1 MKKIGIV
8 GGTAWVSTVEY
19 YSAICALG
27 AELGVQPE
35 FSIESIDNARAQ
47 SYIGSFDDE
56 ASWER
61 FDAYHRDALKRVELS
76 GAEVAFLAANTPHH
90 RFEAIT
96 AGINIPVVNIVDAVA
111 KTCHDAGI
119 DRLLLLGTALTM
131 SSATI
136 RKRFAARGIEAV
148 APPENERSA
157 IAVRI
162 ERLQRGDDAGAI
174 AHISRLANGNRAVAL
189 ACTELPLAFP
199 DELRSASFE
208 RDGVRYFNTL
218 AIHAEAVFD
227 YAR

>member
-1 MKKIGIV
+1 MKKIGMV

-19 YSAICALG
+19 YSAICELG
-27 AELGVQPE
+27 ADAGVQPE

-47 SYIGSFDDE
+47 SYIGVHGDE

-61 FDAYHRDALKRVELS
+61 FDAYDRAALQRVERS
-76 GAEVAFLAANTPHH
+76 GAGIAFLAANTPHH

-96 AGINIPVVNIVDAVA
+96 AGVNIPVINIVDAVA
-111 KTCHDAGI
+111 KVCRDNEI

-136 RKRFAARGIEAV
+136 RDRFAARGIEAI
-148 APPENERSA
+148 APPERERGA
-157 IAVRI
+157 IVDRI
-162 ERLQRGDDAGAI
+162 ERLQRGDDAGAV
-174 AHISRLANGNRAVAL
+174 AHITGLANGHRAVAL

-199 DELRSASFE
+199 DERRSAWFE
-208 RDGVRYFNTL
+208 CEGVRYLNTL
-218 AIHAEAVFD
+218 AIHAQAVFS

>member
-1 MKKIGIV
+1 MKKIGMV

-27 AELGVQPE
+27 ADSDMQPE

-47 SYIGSFDDE
+47 SYIGVHGDE

-61 FDAYHRDALKRVELS
+61 FDAYHRDALLRVERS

-96 AGINIPVVNIVDAVA
+96 AGVDIPVVNIVDAVA
-111 KTCHDAGI
+111 RVCHDDGI

-136 RKRFAARGIEAV
+136 RHRFAARGIEAI
-148 APPENERSA
+148 APPERERSA
-157 IAVRI
+157 IVERI
-162 ERLQRGDDAGAI
+162 ERLQRGDDEGAI
-174 AHISRLANGNRAVAL
+174 VHITRLANGHRAVAL

-199 DELRSASFE
+199 DERRSASFE
-208 RDGVRYFNTL
+208 REGVRYLNTL
-218 AIHAEAVFD
+218 AIHAQAVFD